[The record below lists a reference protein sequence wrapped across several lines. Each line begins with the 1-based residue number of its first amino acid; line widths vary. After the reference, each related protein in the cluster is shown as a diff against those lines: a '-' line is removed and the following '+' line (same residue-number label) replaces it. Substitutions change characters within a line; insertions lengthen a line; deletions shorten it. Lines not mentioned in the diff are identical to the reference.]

1 METTRDSGVFLFIYI
16 YIYTVKC
23 QYSSTKQSI
32 QKSCVYAM
40 IILLSIQ
47 SSCSIAF
54 HPFVSIIKCSIRV
67 SNYICPQW
75 SYSSSSPNLIF
86 FFFLI
91 VISFLSTTILPGWK
105 FWHYQSVLKSSCS
118 QFYLEPGLLF
128 LLFHFSD
135 PISSMKQ

>member
-1 METTRDSGVFLFIYI
+1 MSMETTRDSGVFLFIYI

-86 FFFLI
+86 FFFSYSYFVFVNHYSSRLEI
-91 VISFLSTTILPGWK
+91 LALLVSLEILLFSVLSRAWITLSPISF
-105 FWHYQSVLKSSCS
+105 F
-118 QFYLEPGLLF
+118 
-128 LLFHFSD
+128 
-135 PISSMKQ
+135 